1 MQNSYH
7 IHACG
12 MEDLAK
18 IQRIGEE
25 TFRET
30 FASENTEEDMLQ
42 YVKTNFREEVLR
54 QELENPASVYYLAE
68 KEGVPVA
75 YLKVNFEEAQTEE
88 GHPRSLEIQRIYVL
102 RAHKGE
108 GLGRALIKEAEA
120 LARGKAFAYL
130 WLGVWEHNHPAI
142 QFYEKLGFRIFD
154 SHIFMLGDD
163 PQKDYLMKREL

>member
-12 MEDLAK
+12 IEDLAK
-18 IQRIGEE
+18 IQRISEE

-30 FASENTEEDMLQ
+30 FASENTEEDMQQ
-42 YVKTNFREEVLR
+42 YVKMNFSEEVLR
-54 QELENPASVYYLAE
+54 QELENPASVYFLAE
-68 KEGVPVA
+68 KEGVPAA
-75 YLKVNFEEAQTEE
+75 YLKVNFEEAQTEK
-88 GHPRSLEIQRIYVL
+88 GHPQSLEIQRIYVL
-102 RAHKGE
+102 RTHKAV
-108 GLGRALIKEAEA
+108 GLGRALILEAEA
-120 LARGKAFAYL
+120 LAKKTTLAYL